1 MSLLTSP
8 CVSLHTQLRPI
19 AWWSPIGITRS
30 YERSVLLLRS
40 SRDALVSPSSFVRDA
55 MPETTKLKLLQN
67 QMTLPKKR
75 MSLPNKSQVSLPNE
89 GQMSLPSKNLMSLTK
104 PNESSN

>member
-67 QMTLPKKR
+67 R